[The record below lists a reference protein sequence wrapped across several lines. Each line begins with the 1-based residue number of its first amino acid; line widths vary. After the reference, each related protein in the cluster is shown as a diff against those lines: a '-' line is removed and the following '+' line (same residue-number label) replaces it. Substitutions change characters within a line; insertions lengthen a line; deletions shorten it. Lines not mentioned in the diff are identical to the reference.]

1 MMDRPAKAQETL
13 RHITALGMS
22 VAIDDYGTG
31 HSSLAYLRQL
41 PVGTLKI
48 DKSFVLNVETN
59 RGDAAI
65 VDSTI
70 KLAHSLGLSVVAEG
84 VETEGAL
91 RVLEQLGCDLAQGFH
106 IARPM
111 PADMVAPWAA
121 QHSALRAST

>member
-1 MMDRPAKAQETL
+1 MDRPAKARETL
-13 RHITALGMS
+13 GQITALGMS

-91 RVLEQLGCDLAQGFH
+91 RVLEQLGCDVAQGYY

-111 PADMVAPWAA
+111 PADMVAAWSAK
-121 QHSALRAST
+121 HSALRAST